1 VPNQQLSLI
10 VDGKKY
16 EGWES
21 AQITR
26 SIEAIASGFSL
37 AVTDRWNIDKKPL
50 PILPE
55 MSCVVTYG
63 EDTIL
68 SGFIDDANPSG
79 SATDH
84 SITVSGRS
92 KTEDLVDCSVIDC
105 PSEFKKCSLLYI
117 VEKICSPYGIVVS
130 SESSGASALFPAD
143 RDGSTIFSIQP
154 AEKCFD
160 AIERACRSC
169 GYFPTENFKGEIL
182 LARAGS
188 AKISSPL
195 IYGKN
200 IKSYSGKL
208 SSSERYKKYILIA
221 QHPGS
226 DTSDAATIAQIKA
239 EASDNEVTRNRVL
252 KIIAQKAMTQNE
264 AQLSAY
270 WHAAVA
276 AGRSKN
282 VTVVVQGWRDG
293 DGNLWEHNK
302 LIDIYLPPVFNSEK
316 YFELLITNTVF
327 SLDEKSG
334 TTATLQLKPRDACL
348 PEPLKPNKTKSA
360 GDPWAALRADL
371 AGAR

>member
-1 VPNQQLSLI
+1 MLGLI

-16 EGWES
+16 EGWKS

-26 SIEAIASGFSL
+26 SIEAIASGFSMS
-37 AVTDRWNIDKKPL
+37 VTDRWNIEKKPL

-55 MSCVVTYG
+55 MSCEVAYG
-63 EDTIL
+63 DDTIL
-68 SGFIDDANPSG
+68 SGFVDEADPSG
-79 SATDH
+79 SAADH

-105 PSEFKKCSLLYI
+105 PSEFKKCSLLFI
-117 VEKICSPYGIVVS
+117 VEKISRSYGIVLS
-130 SESSGASALFPAD
+130 SEMSGASALFPAD
-143 RDGSTIFSIQP
+143 RDGATIFSIQP
-154 AEKCFD
+154 GETCAN
-160 AIERACRSC
+160 AIDRACRSC
-169 GYFPTENFKGEIL
+169 GYFPTENFRGEL
-182 LARAGS
+182 VLARAGS
-188 AKISSPL
+188 GKIITPL

-200 IKSYSGKL
+200 IKTYSGKL
-208 SSSERYKKYILIA
+208 SSAERYKKYIFIA

-226 DTSDAATIAQIKA
+226 DTSDAGTIAQIKA

-252 KIIAQKAMTQNE
+252 KILAQKAMTQNE

-276 AGRSKN
+276 SGRSKN
-282 VTVVVQGWRDG
+282 VTVVVQGWRDV

-327 SLDEKSG
+327 SLDEKNG
-334 TTATLQLKPRDACL
+334 TTTTLQLKPRDACL
-348 PEPLKPNKTKSA
+348 PEPLKPKKTKSA
-360 GDPWAALRADL
+360 DDPWAALRADL